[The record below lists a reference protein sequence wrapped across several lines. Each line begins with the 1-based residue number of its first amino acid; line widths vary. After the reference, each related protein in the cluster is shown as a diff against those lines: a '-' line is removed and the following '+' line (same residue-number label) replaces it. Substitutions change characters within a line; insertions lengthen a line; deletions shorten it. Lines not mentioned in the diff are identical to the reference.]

1 MGRPNQCDPCC
12 GDIGDPPDPPAPIS
26 QCDDVVCIAL
36 IDENEKSVS
45 NGGTFA
51 GRDQMAVLHPLFR
64 AAYPNRLLFV
74 LDCTNSSKTM
84 YYSDSFVNDPLAF
97 SLRAEFDDPSGPA
110 GLIRFLARDNG
121 DNAIATANDPWG
133 RILSIKEHYPSVKA
147 IFDAATEIAVFVDD
161 SDSLQGETQMAA
173 TVIRLK
179 ADATSSGYTNANPT
193 PNNKED
199 IICPFAQS
207 QCCTDN
213 AQPLMDEC
221 GVDVDCG
228 ALALSFIKSPD
239 DALIREYCTNVFP
252 PNSPFQNVCS
262 SCVSQQQEQDA
273 HTIEYTA
280 IATNSQ
286 GQNADFVE
294 IRYSLQTSDNGTDWV
309 RIENLDNGFSGIE
322 QGLNALIDNWGG
334 SSLDPDDCHQWLS
347 DGGEYGGEWGQLG
360 SDIDGEAFND
370 RSGFSVS
377 LNAAGDLVAIGAPLN
392 DGSNRTDSGHTRVFQ
407 WNGVSW
413 TQLGS
418 DIDGEVAGDYSGWSV
433 SLNAAGDRVAIG
445 ATLNGGGHTRIFEWN
460 GSSWTQLGSDIYAEA
475 VGDFSGH
482 SVSLNAA
489 GDRVAIGAP
498 YNDGN
503 GDHSGHTRIFEWNG
517 NSWVQLGGDIDGE
530 ASGDKSGYSVS
541 LNAAGD
547 RVAIG
552 APSDDGT
559 EENSGYTRVFE
570 WNGVSW
576 TQLGSDIDG
585 EAAGDKSGWSIS
597 LNAAG
602 DRVAIGAPSNDR
614 PSPYYGNGTSSGH
627 TRVFEWNGSSWTQ
640 LGSDIDGESTGDQSG
655 YSVSLNAAG
664 DRVAIGATG
673 SYGTGYNSGHTRVF
687 QWNGSSWTQI
697 GSDIDGEAA
706 GDLSGYSVSL
716 NSAGDRVAIGALW
729 NDGGGLR
736 SGHTRIFEWNGS
748 SWTQLGSDIDGEA
761 ADDYSGRSVSLNSA
775 GDRVAI
781 GAPSNDNDE
790 VYIDAGSTR
799 IFDIETT
806 PAGACLLYQDTTVGS
821 CDRRTWTRQFR
832 IKAETIGYPLT
843 AFSDTFKI
851 YELRSRS
858 GTSYLTADGEW
869 VGGYEYE
876 YGDGITENPGIAL
889 GGEGEE
895 LDSYFGYSV
904 YTAME
909 RNYNSYTGSYYP
921 RGHYWTI
928 DPIYGRNGRI
938 WRMSHDG
945 DGSRASFDAFKA
957 SRGDYPSSILILDPS
972 VGCDGILRSTN
983 IASEVYYYSSYTG
996 ESMSSSVWQV
1006 FYWPNSH
1013 SWEGANI
1020 RGCQTL
1026 SKGGVV
1032 RRKTNRSSIDGY
1044 GFFVTNSSDLDSN
1057 VIITPYFRTISMDF
1071 DYRNNFSDGGSRQW
1085 YDVFI
1090 SGINDTPGQ
1099 AEVNELRY
1107 YKVWIDSGSIAEFG
1121 QLSLISTLET
1131 EGVVEVSVDYYPI
1144 KYFTIDDTDVFA
1156 QQDGYI
1162 KLSNLRDGSIGSVI
1176 YYFGG
1181 NDWREYSASFPDIQS
1196 ELYPEVAGDGNYL
1209 YRIFSDPSTSN
1220 WARSVGD
1227 GLYTI
1232 RGEVYNPFESKYYPG
1247 IFVVRVYV
1255 DENGNTAVTRY
1266 GKPVASFV
1274 ENDGFGG
1281 ERDRVDCN
1289 YESLIVGA
1297 PLPPSSRHPSRRS
1310 PAGAVYYYMWKP
1322 NI

>member
-12 GDIGDPPDPPAPIS
+12 GDIGDPPDPPDPPIS
-26 QCDDVVCIAL
+26 RCDDVICIVL
-36 IDENEKSVS
+36 IDENMK
-45 NGGTFA
+45 N
-51 GRDQMAVLHPLFR
+51 GRDKMPVLHPLFR

-74 LDCTNSSKTM
+74 LDVFRSPSVNTM
-84 YYSDSFVNDPLAF
+84 YYSQSFLDDPLAF
-97 SLRAEFDDPSGPA
+97 SLRVEFDDPSGPA
-110 GLIRFLARDNG
+110 GLIRLLARDFG
-121 DNAIATANDPWG
+121 DNTIATANDPWG
-133 RILSIKEHYPSVKA
+133 RILAIKEHYPSAKA
-147 IFDAATEIAVFVDD
+147 IFDAASEISIFIDD
-161 SDSLQGETQMAA
+161 SGSMRVSHVEA
-173 TVIRLK
+173 TIARMR
-179 ADATSSGYTNANPT
+179 ADAISSGYTVAAST
-193 PNNKED
+193 SNKKEE

-207 QCCTDN
+207 QCCSSD
-213 AQPLMDEC
+213 AQALMDAC

-228 ALALSFIKSPD
+228 ATSLSFIQSPD
-239 DALIREYCTNVFP
+239 NGLIREYCDNNSRFP
-252 PNSPFQNVCS
+252 TDGEYFGVCNT
-262 SCVSQQQEQDA
+262 CITPAEENEDQ
-273 HTIEYTA
+273 TIEYTA
-280 IATNSQ
+280 IATNSR

-294 IRYSLQTSDNGTDWV
+294 IRYSLQASDNGTDWV
-309 RIENLDNGFSGIE
+309 TIENLDNGFSGTQQE
-322 QGLNALIDNWGG
+322 LNVLIDNWGG

-347 DGGEYGGEWGQLG
+347 DGGEWGQLG
-360 SDIDGEAFND
+360 SDIDGE
-370 RSGFSVS
+370 V
-377 LNAAGDLVAIGAPLN
+377 V
-392 DGSNRTDSGHTRVFQ
+392 
-407 WNGVSW
+407 
-413 TQLGS
+413 
-418 DIDGEVAGDYSGWSV
+418 GDYSGWSV

-775 GDRVAI
+775 GDSVAI

-1232 RGEVYNPFESKYYPG
+1232 KGEVYNPFESKYYPG